1 MGSASEIERA
11 ARALDAGELV
21 VFPTETL
28 YGVGCHALR
37 SDALARLRH
46 VKQREAEKGI
56 AVIVGDRAQLSL
68 LSEDVSPAA
77 RRLMERFWPGP
88 LTLLLP
94 ARPGLPHPLVRD
106 GLVGVR
112 LSSSPTARAL
122 AVAIGAPLAA
132 PSANP
137 AGAEPARDIA
147 AARAYFGGAVAV
159 YLDAGIVAGP
169 PSTLVDPGPPLRI
182 LRAGAVPEEDLRAA
196 LG

>member
-1 MGSASEIERA
+1 MSSLAEIERA
-11 ARALDAGELV
+11 AQALGAGELV

-37 SDALARLRH
+37 GDALARLRI

-56 AVIVGDRAQLSL
+56 AVIIGDVAQLAL
-68 LSEDVSPAA
+68 LSENISPAT
-77 RRLMERFWPGP
+77 RRLVERFWPGP
-88 LTLLLP
+88 LTVLVP
-94 ARPGLPHPLVRD
+94 ARPELPPPLVRD

-112 LSSSPTARAL
+112 LSSNPTARAL
-122 AVAIGAPLAA
+122 AIAIGAPLAA

-137 AGAEPARDIA
+137 AGAEPARDIS
-147 AARAYFGGAVAV
+147 AARAYFGDTVAV
-159 YLDAGIVAGP
+159 YLDAGILVGP

-182 LRAGAVPEEDLRAA
+182 LRAGAIPEEALHTA